1 MGLIDLFRKKVNKAN
16 DENKELK
23 ELGYGYNSIARQ
35 DGTEINVI
43 NQQVKMHFRHGNGE
57 VTKLITANA
66 NIIKPGDTIIYDAG
80 APICFEIPVD
90 MDVSEI
96 FKKGFLHMLD
106 QAGGFDHLLQDQ
118 YNVLGRAVIGNE
130 QIDIRPVSDTVLEN
144 VESLNRELAK
154 QAQDRELKYRQKE
167 EQEEMKR
174 KAKDEA
180 DAIKKKEML
189 EEQKKNITFKE
200 FHRTPEGIP
209 QSYQT
214 VDQNTGRTIYLAE
227 VKKIGKDEQ
236 SDYLYTGSMQ
246 VLDDIAYRLR
256 DDLGHPVVFS
266 SHYKLDDIE
275 KTQDPELIQKIS
287 LLLSN
292 PNIKDDQRTYLGQLN
307 REGNVTRDLEDT
319 SYVMQQNVKRLQSEY
334 EKQRQ
339 RQFDEEAR

>member
-1 MGLIDLFRKKVNKAN
+1 MALIDRFRKKVNKAN
-16 DENKELK
+16 KENKKLK
-23 ELGYGYNSIARQ
+23 EVGYGYNSIARQ

-43 NQQVKMHFRHGNGE
+43 NQQVKFHFRHGNGE

-90 MDVSEI
+90 MDVDEVYA
-96 FKKGFLHMLD
+96 KGFLNMLD
-106 QAGGFDHLLQDQ
+106 QKGSFAHLSQDQ
-118 YNVLGRAVIGNE
+118 YNVLGRAIIGNE
-130 QIDIRPVSDTVLEN
+130 QIDIRPVSDTVLQSIET
-144 VESLNRELAK
+144 LNRELAK
-154 QAQDRELKYRQKE
+154 QAQDREWEYRQKE
-167 EQEEMKR
+167 KQKEIEER
-174 KAKDEA
+174 AQDEA
-180 DAIKKKEML
+180 ETIKKKEML

-214 VDQNTGRTIYLAE
+214 VDQNTGRIIYLAE
-227 VKKIGKDEQ
+227 VKKVGKDEQ

-319 SYVMQQNVKRLQSEY
+319 SHVMQQNVKRLQSEY

-339 RQFDEEAR
+339 RKFEEGVR